1 MLAQTT
7 HGSIFPFCSY
17 YYYLSYDECLQ
28 LLETIFLLNRVSD
41 FRARTYSHIQ
51 WVSPEQNR
59 SIMCPGGYV
68 AVGIK
73 TDVRRTPCCGFG
85 YHVGPLTNNVH
96 MALCCK
102 NEWKGHHSFCGGAF
116 CPLPPTC
123 APFYACWK
131 VLCFLVQLYPINHPP
146 YPFHETQTTNSA
158 HYTIQRFWN
167 FFILVNT
174 HRVICCCG
182 VLGRLQ

>member
-1 MLAQTT
+1 MYLIKASFYSPKSMRRLLMAQFSHFVLSTT
-7 HGSIFPFCSY
+7 ITWAMMNVCS
-17 YYYLSYDECLQ
+17 CLNY
-28 LLETIFLLNRVSD
+28 FLLNRVSD

-116 CPLPPTC
+116 CPFHPHVPLFTHVGKS
-123 APFYACWK
+123 F
-131 VLCFLVQLYPINHPP
+131 VSLYSCTP
-146 YPFHETQTTNSA
+146 
-158 HYTIQRFWN
+158 
-167 FFILVNT
+167 
-174 HRVICCCG
+174 
-182 VLGRLQ
+182 

>member
-1 MLAQTT
+1 MFLIKA
-7 HGSIFPFCSY
+7 SFYSPKSMRDYSWLNFPILF
-17 YYYLSYDECLQ
+17 
-28 LLETIFLLNRVSD
+28 LLLKLWWMFAAAWNYFLLNRVSD

-51 WVSPEQNR
+51 WVSLEQNR

-85 YHVGPLTNNVH
+85 YHVEPLTNNVH

-116 CPLPPTC
+116 CPFHPHVPLFTHVGKS
-123 APFYACWK
+123 F
-131 VLCFLVQLYPINHPP
+131 VSLY
-146 YPFHETQTTNSA
+146 
-158 HYTIQRFWN
+158 
-167 FFILVNT
+167 
-174 HRVICCCG
+174 ICTP
-182 VLGRLQ
+182 